1 MSDFM
6 LAPTPLLII
15 ALPVSYW
22 APLWI
27 FIWRKGGWA
36 EKFEYSYTT
45 SCVSFPGLLEK
56 WPQFGGLRQQKFIH
70 WVLQGRCLKSG
81 CQQGRAPSAGSRSGS
96 SLASSQLLVVTS
108 IPWLVSTSPQ
118 SVSTVTWSSSSMCMG
133 LGQFML
139 NLGPVLT
146 QDDLTLMTSATILF

>member
-1 MSDFM
+1 MPDFM
-6 LAPTPLLII
+6 LAPTPLLTR

-36 EKFEYSYTT
+36 EKFEHSYTT
-45 SCVSFPGLLEK
+45 SCVSFLGLLYK
-56 WPQFGGLRQQKFIH
+56 WPRFGGLRQQKFIH
-70 WVLQGRCLKSG
+70 WVLEVRCLKSG
-81 CQQGRAPSAGSRSGS
+81 CQQGCAPSAGSRGGS

-108 IPWLVSTSPQ
+108 IPWLVSAFPQ
-118 SVSTVTWSSSSMCMG
+118 SVFTVTWSSSSMFVG

-139 NLGPVLT
+139 NLGPVWI
-146 QDDLTLMTSATILF
+146 QDDLTLMTSATTLF